1 MADKMYLDILPH
13 GLDGVPFAP
22 QDLRSA
28 VLWAK
33 SQPSARLRLTV
44 DGISGIIEIYPHG
57 SSHPRWCLWQTNDGR
72 LQFDDLATSQ
82 FGLPYPTVDMAL
94 RFIALNL

>member
-1 MADKMYLDILPH
+1 MYLEIFPD

-28 VLWAK
+28 ILWAK
-33 SQPSARLRLTV
+33 TQPSARLRLTA
-44 DGISGIIEIYPHG
+44 DGVSGIIEVYPLG
-57 SSHPRWCLWQTNDGR
+57 SPHPRWCLWQSHDGR
-72 LQFDDLATSQ
+72 LQFDDLATNE
-82 FGLPYPTVDMAL
+82 FAMPYPTLDMAL